1 MKTIFALITFVA
13 LSLGT
18 SFAQNSNNDP
28 QMSVNNYKHANKA
41 KKASLTDTRANLTGE
56 EVALRSQ
63 RTNKVVK
70 RTYVLAP
77 ANANAATN
85 VQGQKNKANYKNQFN

>member
-1 MKTIFALITFVA
+1 MKTIFALITFAA
-13 LSLGT
+13 LSISA

-41 KKASLTDTRANLTGE
+41 KKAAQTDTRANMTGE

-63 RTNKVVK
+63 RTNKAVK
-70 RTYVLAP
+70 RNYILAP
-77 ANANAATN
+77 ANDEVATN
-85 VQGQKNKANYKNQFN
+85 VQGQKVKANYKSQF

>member
-1 MKTIFALITFVA
+1 MKMIFALVTFVT
-13 LSLGT
+13 LSISA

-28 QMSVNNYKHANKA
+28 QMSVNNYKHSNKA
-41 KKASLTDTRANLTGE
+41 KKAALIDNRDNLTAE

-63 RTNKVVK
+63 RTNKSVK
-70 RTYVLAP
+70 RNYVLAP

-85 VQGQKNKANYKNQFN
+85 VQGQKTKANYKNQFN

>member
-1 MKTIFALITFVA
+1 MKTIFALITFIA
-13 LSLGT
+13 LGLGT

-41 KKASLTDTRANLTGE
+41 KKAAQTDKRANLTGE

-63 RTNKVVK
+63 RTNKAVK
-70 RTYVLAP
+70 RNYVLAP
-77 ANANAATN
+77 ANANTATN
-85 VQGQKNKANYKNQFN
+85 VQGQKTKANYKNQFN

>member
-1 MKTIFALITFVA
+1 MKTIFSIIALIA
-13 LSLGT
+13 LGVGT

-41 KKASLTDTRANLTGE
+41 KKAATTDNRANLTSE

-63 RTNKVVK
+63 RTNKAVK
-70 RTYVLAP
+70 RNYVLAP
-77 ANANAATN
+77 ANSEVATN
-85 VQGQKNKANYKNQFN
+85 VQGQKTKSNYKSQF